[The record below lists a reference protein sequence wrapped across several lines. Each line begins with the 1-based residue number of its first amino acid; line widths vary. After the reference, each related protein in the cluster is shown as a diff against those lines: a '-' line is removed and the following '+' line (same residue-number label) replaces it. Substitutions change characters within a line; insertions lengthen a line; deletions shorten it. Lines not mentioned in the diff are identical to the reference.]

1 MALRTGKLPT
11 KQTPIPTSFKHYTKV
26 FMNSSQ
32 AICGLILAGGQA
44 RRMGGGDKCLLPLAG
59 KSLLQRTIE
68 RAQPQVDHLLLNANG
83 NSLRFARSKL
93 PVVPD
98 QVEEFK
104 GPLAGIHAGLC
115 WMRDADPDNEWM
127 MSFASDTPFFPTD
140 LVERLKTAVQTHS
153 VRIAVAESH
162 QQMHPTFALWH
173 ASLIDIIEETLNHEK
188 IPSLQEFVNSQKMI
202 SVDFASKD
210 YDPFFNINAPQD
222 LYRAENIAAL
232 IEKA

>member
-1 MALRTGKLPT
+1 
-11 KQTPIPTSFKHYTKV
+11 
-26 FMNSSQ
+26 MNSTQ

-98 QVEEFK
+98 QVDEFK
-104 GPLAGIHAGLC
+104 GPLAGVHAGLC

-127 MSFASDTPFFPTD
+127 MSFASDTPFFPLD
-140 LVERLKTAVQTHS
+140 LVARLMSAAKNNA
-153 VRIAVAESH
+153 VRIAVAESR

-173 ASLIDIIEETLNHEK
+173 ASLIDVIEATLQQEK
-188 IPSLQEFVNSQKMI
+188 IPSLQEFVQSQKMV
-202 SVDFASKD
+202 SVDFAD
-210 YDPFFNINAPQD
+210 PNHDPFFNINTPQD
-222 LYRAENIAAL
+222 LYTAESIAAS
-232 IEKA
+232 IEKN

>member
-1 MALRTGKLPT
+1 
-11 KQTPIPTSFKHYTKV
+11 
-26 FMNSSQ
+26 MNSAQ

-44 RRMGGGDKCLLPLAG
+44 RRMGGGDKCLLPLSG

-104 GPLAGIHAGLC
+104 GPLAGVHAGLC

-127 MSFASDTPFFPTD
+127 MSFASDTPFFPGD
-140 LVERLKTAVQTHS
+140 LVSRLMSAAKTHS
-153 VRIAVAESH
+153 VQIAVAESNK
-162 QQMHPTFALWH
+162 QMHPTFALWH
-173 ASLIDIIEETLNHEK
+173 ASLIDIIEETLQLEK
-188 IPSLQEFVNSQKMI
+188 VPSLQEFVKSQKMV
-202 SVDFASKD
+202 SVDFATKD
-210 YDPFFNINAPQD
+210 YDPFFNINTPQD
-222 LYRAENIAAL
+222 LYKAENIVAL
-232 IEKA
+232 VEKV